1 MLRKLLK
8 RRRRDEGKPQPLGV
22 DGVVV
27 IGLAGQQ
34 AIRPLCQRVLK
45 EAAARAADDGQPL
58 HGLSGVGEFHLH
70 RRAVEGLVAAGGK
83 RLLRLFCQLRHRD
96 GVDAA
101 HPTAALGEGLHLP
114 HPEEPGQHLIDA
126 ALGGIQIRVHT
137 DGRDAVFHQLKGHVL
152 PAQLL
157 ERGEDD
163 RVVGH
168 NELTALPGRFLHHLG
183 GDVQRH
189 QDPGRS
195 AAAIHQQAGVV
206 PSAFLHDTIEDARM
220 TYNDVVKFLKEF
232 KGGGFVLPEGVRQHL
247 EDQVPEI
254 VYALTNE
261 KGRNRG
267 ERANDLYYQGIRQ
280 TKFASFIK
288 ICDRLANI
296 QYTMMFVFANRMLDV
311 YRREYPEFIRSISEG
326 AVTQVPD
333 AMKEEA
339 ERLLNSE
346 SYII

>member
-1 MLRKLLK
+1 MEKQSFIALVK
-8 RRRRDEGKPQPLGV
+8 RYYPWICSMEK
-22 DGVVV
+22 
-27 IGLAGQQ
+27 
-34 AIRPLCQRVLK
+34 
-45 EAAARAADDGQPL
+45 AAFRIHDDVNQ
-58 HGLSGVGEFHLH
+58 
-70 RRAVEGLVAAGGK
+70 K
-83 RLLRLFCQLRHRD
+83 YD
-96 GVDAA
+96 
-101 HPTAALGEGLHLP
+101 
-114 HPEEPGQHLIDA
+114 
-126 ALGGIQIRVHT
+126 
-137 DGRDAVFHQLKGHVL
+137 HVL
-152 PAQLL
+152 PY
-157 ERGEDD
+157 G
-163 RVVGH
+163 
-168 NELTALPGRFLHHLG
+168 FHLKMTVSYVSRYG
-183 GDVQRH
+183 YLVAETEADILILY
-189 QDPGRS
+189 
-195 AAAIHQQAGVV
+195 A
-206 PSAFLHDTIEDARM
+206 SAFLHDTIEDARM

-296 QYTMMFVFANRMLDV
+296 QFTMMFVFANRMLDV

>member
-1 MLRKLLK
+1 M
-8 RRRRDEGKPQPLGV
+8 
-22 DGVVV
+22 
-27 IGLAGQQ
+27 
-34 AIRPLCQRVLK
+34 
-45 EAAARAADDGQPL
+45 
-58 HGLSGVGEFHLH
+58 HG
-70 RRAVEGLVAAGGK
+70 
-83 RLLRLFCQLRHRD
+83 
-96 GVDAA
+96 
-101 HPTAALGEGLHLP
+101 
-114 HPEEPGQHLIDA
+114 
-126 ALGGIQIRVHT
+126 
-137 DGRDAVFHQLKGHVL
+137 
-152 PAQLL
+152 
-157 ERGEDD
+157 
-163 RVVGH
+163 
-168 NELTALPGRFLHHLG
+168 
-183 GDVQRH
+183 
-189 QDPGRS
+189 
-195 AAAIHQQAGVV
+195 
-206 PSAFLHDTIEDARM
+206 
-220 TYNDVVKFLKEF
+220 YNDVVKFLKEF

-288 ICDRLANI
+288 MCDRLANI

-311 YRREYPEFIRSISEG
+311 YRKEYPEFIRSISEG

>member
-1 MLRKLLK
+1 MCSS
-8 RRRRDEGKPQPLGV
+8 D
-22 DGVVV
+22 
-27 IGLAGQQ
+27 
-34 AIRPLCQRVLK
+34 
-45 EAAARAADDGQPL
+45 
-58 HGLSGVGEFHLH
+58 
-70 RRAVEGLVAAGGK
+70 
-83 RLLRLFCQLRHRD
+83 
-96 GVDAA
+96 
-101 HPTAALGEGLHLP
+101 
-114 HPEEPGQHLIDA
+114 LILYA
-126 ALGGIQIRVHT
+126 
-137 DGRDAVFHQLKGHVL
+137 
-152 PAQLL
+152 
-157 ERGEDD
+157 
-163 RVVGH
+163 
-168 NELTALPGRFLHHLG
+168 
-183 GDVQRH
+183 
-189 QDPGRS
+189 
-195 AAAIHQQAGVV
+195 
-206 PSAFLHDTIEDARM
+206 SAFLHDTIEDARM

-333 AMKEEA
+333 AMKEEITTPLRTVSEDCLKKA
-339 ERLLNSE
+339 ERSFGGMGRRK
-346 SYII
+346 SFK